1 MAEAEEDS
9 ASKVRVVTRFRPHNS
24 IEDTRGGK
32 PCIRIS
38 DDNCEVFVKVWLF
51 TTFVFSQKI
60 SWQFICC
67 SILLFVSECLC
78 MRLQRNDGKDQRF
91 TFDKIFAPTEFG
103 GELETQDDVFKFA
116 GKPIIDG
123 LWLLGN

>member
-1 MAEAEEDS
+1 
-9 ASKVRVVTRFRPHNS
+9 
-24 IEDTRGGK
+24 
-32 PCIRIS
+32 
-38 DDNCEVFVKVWLF
+38 
-51 TTFVFSQKI
+51 
-60 SWQFICC
+60 
-67 SILLFVSECLC
+67 
-78 MRLQRNDGKDQRF
+78 MRLQRSDGKDQRF